1 MLRPDDIIAAPAEK
15 VQPTPD
21 VAAKKKE
28 KKKLPLPKVNGQ

>member
-1 MLRPDDIIAAPAEK
+1 VITE

>member
-1 MLRPDDIIAAPAEK
+1 

-21 VAAKKKE
+21 VATKKKD